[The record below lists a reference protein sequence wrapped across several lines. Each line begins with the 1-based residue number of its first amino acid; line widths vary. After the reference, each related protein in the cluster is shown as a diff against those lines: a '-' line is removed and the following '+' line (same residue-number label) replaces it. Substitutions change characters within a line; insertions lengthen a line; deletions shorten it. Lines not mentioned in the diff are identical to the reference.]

1 MVGAISAGGSA
12 RHESI
17 FASSKAERGKEISS
31 NSRKKMGQVDL
42 SKTNKFTYMYVKK
55 KQIFQPSKKNQLQPN
70 YF

>member
-31 NSRKKMGQVDL
+31 NYRKKMGQVDL
-42 SKTNKFTYMYVKK
+42 SKTKHLHM
-55 KQIFQPSKKNQLQPN
+55 
-70 YF
+70 